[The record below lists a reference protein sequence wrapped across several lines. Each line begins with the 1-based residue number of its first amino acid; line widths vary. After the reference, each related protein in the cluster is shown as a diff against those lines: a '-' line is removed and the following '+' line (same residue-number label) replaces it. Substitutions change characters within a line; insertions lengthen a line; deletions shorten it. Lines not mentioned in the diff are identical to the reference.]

1 MTTALPA
8 TQHSPAEWSQARD
21 LPSGV
26 CWTPSG
32 LCLSQVVGSGLPPG
46 TLQSH
51 PVLNS
56 AQLHLHGLGPPPPPS
71 YPSPTQG
78 SPLLAG
84 PPGLF
89 PAPANRQPKLVLSAC
104 APCTTAGDTHL
115 WLRVLPLDTREQAGE
130 GRGLGPPDTS
140 LSLALGGPRRR
151 GPGWVRERAPPWA
164 SPGMLGKGGDSTA
177 TSGGCSQAGSKD
189 RGFLRFL

>member
-1 MTTALPA
+1 MESGPGPA
-8 TQHSPAEWSQARD
+8 VWCVLDAIGLVPEPGR
-21 LPSGV
+21 GK
-26 CWTPSG
+26 WTPSWDPAVPPRPQ
-32 LCLSQVVGSGLPPG
+32 LCPTAPPR
-46 TLQSH
+46 T
-51 PVLNS
+51 
-56 AQLHLHGLGPPPPPS
+56 GPPPPPS